1 MELRPGRGYIYI
13 YIYKGGL
20 TPESVREMKH
30 FFFFFF
36 FFKELSEKQYK
47 KENYEVYSI
56 LMKRQKEFRDEIL
69 MLERLQT

>member
-36 FFKELSEKQYK
+36 FLKNSLKSSTK
-47 KENYEVYSI
+47 KKI
-56 LMKRQKEFRDEIL
+56 MKCTRY
-69 MLERLQT
+69 